1 MREITLGNLFSGS
14 GTWEL
19 AAQICGIKP
28 VWEAE
33 VEPFPVALEA
43 KRFPECK
50 QLGDVRS
57 INGAEI
63 EPVDIFTNSSPCQS
77 LSIAGKRGGFAD
89 LEKSGLFMEAI
100 RITKEMRDA
109 DIERLRSRGAV
120 EPVRLAR
127 PRFWCWENVPGALS
141 SSGGADFRSAIEEV
155 ARIVEPEAVIPLP
168 PKGKWSNAG
177 VVNGD
182 GWQIAWRI
190 MDAQYFGVAQRRR
203 RVFLVADFGAGHG
216 GGKACEILFERE
228 SVSWDFAK
236 IAEAWKDTSSS
247 LGSRISEAGRI
258 VRDGIRMGESNLVG
272 TKSGDDNGVRAD
284 NDGVNEPVVY
294 NGETITSPGNWSNP
308 KPGDPC
314 HSLTNDSRNYLVN
327 PAGESQK
334 N

>member
-1 MREITLGNLFSGS
+1 VREITLGNLFSGS

-43 KRFPECK
+43 KRFPDCK

-77 LSIAGKRGGFAD
+77 LSIAGKRKGFAD
-89 LEKSGLFMEAI
+89 AEKSGLFMEAI

-109 DIERLRSRGAV
+109 NIERLRSRGSD
-120 EPVRLAR
+120 EPLRYAK

-141 SSGGADFRSAIEEV
+141 SSGGDDFRTALEEI
-155 ARIVEPEAVIPLP
+155 ARIVEPEVAIPLP
-168 PKGKWSNAG
+168 PKGKWTNAG
-177 VVNGD
+177 VANGD

-203 RVFLVADFGAGHG
+203 RVFLVADFGAGPG
-216 GGKACEILFERE
+216 GGQGL
-228 SVSWDFAK
+228 
-236 IAEAWKDTSSS
+236 
-247 LGSRISEAGRI
+247 
-258 VRDGIRMGESNLVG
+258 
-272 TKSGDDNGVRAD
+272 
-284 NDGVNEPVVY
+284 
-294 NGETITSPGNWSNP
+294 
-308 KPGDPC
+308 
-314 HSLTNDSRNYLVN
+314 RNTL
-327 PAGESQK
+327 
-334 N
+334 